1 MSEKDKDDFDM
12 KDLYPDSVLDQIAKE
27 ERQKK
32 EAEAKEQIKEQTED
46 PPENTVE
53 IYELVLEPEI
63 GGTDKQLRKLD
74 IDAREAQRRL
84 GEDERT
90 LKLAKEKSEIGQQ
103 EQETDNIK
111 GDYGREE

>member
-32 EAEAKEQIKEQTED
+32 EAEAEEQTEEQSADQSEQTED
-46 PPENTVE
+46 PL
-53 IYELVLEPEI
+53 ILVFEPEI
-63 GGTDKQLRKLD
+63 GATDKQLRKLENNAEESR
-74 IDAREAQRRL
+74 IRL
-84 GEDERT
+84 GEVERA
-90 LKLAKEKSEIGQQ
+90 LKLINEKNEIGQQ
-103 EQETDNIK
+103 EQETGKLK